1 MKKFAAI
8 ATLFMLFPVAGAGF
22 VSTSI
27 DIEANSPPPIGLDES
42 ETIVANVTLNW
53 GFGSFLP
60 LPVEVYIELENVPD
74 WLSVYVSPS
83 KFTVTPDKIMGGS
96 KGENVKITFKAN
108 KEVTAF
114 IEYPVK
120 IHAYTNGSFILRGS
134 EATKEIYV
142 MEDFVD
148 NGLTI
153 EKPSAVQLY
162 RGELKTVYFN
172 VTNNCNAPIYIEIE
186 EENTSG
192 FLLSYDEKIPVEAK
206 GKAAIPIKIEAE
218 ESKEADIR
226 LRFNYYPQ
234 FSPSQETVKNY
245 EEIQLTLMSRTKPQG
260 GALAV
265 GIVIVIIVLILFAI
279 WKKRR

>member
-1 MKKFAAI
+1 MKKIAAV
-8 ATLFMLFPVAGAGF
+8 ATLFMLFPVASAGF

-27 DIEANSPPPIGLDES
+27 DIEADSPPPIGLDES
-42 ETIVANVTLNW
+42 ESIIANVTLNW
-53 GFGSFLP
+53 GFGAFLP
-60 LPVEVYIELENVPD
+60 LPAEVYVEVENVPE

-96 KGENVKITFKAN
+96 KSENIKITFKAN
-108 KEVTAF
+108 KETTAF
-114 IEYPVK
+114 IEYPIM
-120 IHAYTNGSFILRGS
+120 IHAYTNGSFLLRGS

-153 EKPSAVQLY
+153 EKPSAVHLY
-162 RGELKTVYFN
+162 RGESKIVYFN

-192 FLLSYDEKIPVEAK
+192 FLLSYKEKIPVEAK
-206 GKAAIPIKIEAE
+206 GKAAIAVRIEAE
-218 ESKEADIR
+218 ESKEAEVL

-234 FSPSQETVKNY
+234 LSLNQQTVKNY
-245 EEIQLTLMSRTKPQG
+245 EEVQLTLMSRTRPQG